1 MRKITYFNISNFT
14 VEISYIFV
22 SRFLCKCNEP
32 IFVNLKVSE
41 VYVQI
46 MIFIVPCSKCKFT
59 LTL

>member
-41 VYVQI
+41 VYVQ
-46 MIFIVPCSKCKFT
+46 
-59 LTL
+59 L